1 MGTVACRGVKA
12 VAIAALL
19 AGVFRLTN
27 SELVSGGLFD
37 SAVKAAA
44 IIGSAEL
51 NSSLNTN
58 NTIKLELSL
67 AHPTFASNW

>member
-27 SELVSGGLFD
+27 SELVSGGFFD
-37 SAVKAAA
+37 SAVKA
-44 IIGSAEL
+44 AEL

>member
-1 MGTVACRGVKA
+1 MFRKKFWSKRFTNHKTTITLGTVACRGVKA

-37 SAVKAAA
+37 SAEKRPLLLDQ
-44 IIGSAEL
+44 L
-51 NSSLNTN
+51 NS
-58 NTIKLELSL
+58 I
-67 AHPTFASNW
+67 PV